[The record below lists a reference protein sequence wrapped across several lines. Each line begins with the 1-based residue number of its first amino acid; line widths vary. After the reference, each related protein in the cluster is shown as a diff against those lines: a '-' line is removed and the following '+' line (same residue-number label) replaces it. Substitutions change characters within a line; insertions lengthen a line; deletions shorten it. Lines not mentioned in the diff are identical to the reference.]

1 MYLSF
6 VVRIARSKYPATVHQ
21 VSSISFARLAVTA
34 MARTHTTEATQAT
47 AQVNLRIG
55 TSLAESLHNTTE
67 EDVIASISLK
77 RAYRQGSK
85 PVAGEACYQLGLL
98 HERRAETVAL
108 RAIEGDTL
116 GAIASPTLEWSDA
129 MLRVIEGDTLGS
141 IAPSEL
147 EWADA
152 MRSADACFR
161 DALWAGF
168 PGAAARICR
177 LHKIESWQRRPLYPG
192 DKVRIRGLVSSLG
205 RRLNQREG
213 VAISQVDSSERYA
226 VIIDGIGIKHIR
238 PANLTIIHLYGDCNG
253 LDMRTACSCDGCSVQ
268 PHTQ

>member
-98 HERRAETVAL
+98 HERRAAAAL
-108 RAIEGDTL
+108 LRVLEGDN
-116 GAIASPTLEWSDA
+116 S
-129 MLRVIEGDTLGS
+129 GS
-141 IAPSEL
+141 IAPEL
-147 EWADA
+147 EWAEA

-161 DALWAGF
+161 DAIE
-168 PGAAARICR
+168 AR
-177 LHKIESWQRRPLYPG
+177 QRRPIYPG
-192 DKVRIRGLVSSLG
+192 DKVCIHGLVSSRG

-213 VAISQVDSSERYA
+213 VAVSHVESSGRFGVA
-226 VIIDGIGIKHIR
+226 IDGIGIKYIR
-238 PANLTIIHLYGDCNG
+238 LANLTILDSYEDCAVPCVSG
-253 LDMRTACSCDGCSVQ
+253 GCDCGGCFVQ
-268 PHTQ
+268 ADTR

>member
-67 EDVIASISLK
+67 EDVTASIFLK

-85 PVAGEACYQLGLL
+85 PVAGEAWYELGLL
-98 HERRAETVAL
+98 HEQGAEA
-108 RAIEGDTL
+108 AG
-116 GAIASPTLEWSDA
+116 
-129 MLRVIEGDTLGS
+129 LRVLQGDNSGPV
-141 IAPSEL
+141 APEL
-147 EWADA
+147 EWAEA
-152 MRSADACFR
+152 MRSANACFH
-161 DALWAGF
+161 DALRKGV
-168 PGAAARICR
+168 PGAAARICE
-177 LHKIESWQRRPLYPG
+177 LHQIEPGQRRPIYPG
-192 DKVRIRGLVSSLG
+192 DKVRIRGLVSSVG

-213 VAISQVDSSERYA
+213 VAISHVESSGRFG
-226 VIIDGIGIKHIR
+226 VVIDGIGVKHIR
-238 PANLTIIHLYGDCNG
+238 PANLTIFDPYADCEG
-253 LDMRTACSCDGCSVQ
+253 LGGRGACSCDGCFVQ
-268 PHTQ
+268 PDAR

>member
-85 PVAGEACYQLGLL
+85 PVAGEACYQLGLI
-98 HERRAETVAL
+98 HERRAAAAL
-108 RAIEGDTL
+108 LRVLEGDN
-116 GAIASPTLEWSDA
+116 S
-129 MLRVIEGDTLGS
+129 GS
-141 IAPSEL
+141 IAPEL
-147 EWADA
+147 EWAEA

-161 DALWAGF
+161 DA
-168 PGAAARICR
+168 
-177 LHKIESWQRRPLYPG
+177 IETRQRRPIYPG
-192 DKVRIRGLVSSLG
+192 DKVRIRGLVSSVG

-213 VAISQVDSSERYA
+213 VAISHVESSGR
-226 VIIDGIGIKHIR
+226 VGVVIDGIGVKHIR
-238 PANLTIIHLYGDCNG
+238 PANLTILDPYADCEG
-253 LDMRTACSCDGCSVQ
+253 LGGRGACSCDGCFVQ
-268 PHTQ
+268 PDAR